1 MNRRAFIKVLAL
13 GTAAM
18 YVSGC
23 GSASSDVSENAK
35 YKNSADDTTATVNQ
49 PEQSSAAGGK
59 NMKIVVING
68 SPHSETQS
76 TSKYLAKRFV
86 DGAASRRHDIF
97 VFDAA
102 NEETH
107 PCKGCD
113 HCHMDGDC
121 IFKDAIE
128 TKLMPKML
136 EADLLVL
143 VTPLYYFGMSAQ
155 LKIVVDRFYSRTTR
169 LSGKK
174 SLLIATAW
182 NSADWTME
190 ALKNHYETLVR
201 YMDWEDIG
209 QVLATG
215 CGTRSMVERSE
226 FGDIAYRIGAS
237 L

>member
-1 MNRRAFIKVLAL
+1 MNRREFLKVVGL
-13 GTAAM
+13 GSMTLFL
-18 YVSGC
+18 SGC
-23 GSASSDVSENAK
+23 GLNAVAEENQTKAK
-35 YKNSADDTTATVNQ
+35 T
-49 PEQSSAAGGK
+49 PEQSSISGGK
-59 NMKIVVING
+59 SMKIVVINS

-76 TSKYLAKRFV
+76 TSRYLSQRFTEGAKSA
-86 DGAASRRHDIF
+86 GHEIF
-97 VFDAA
+97 TFDAA

-113 HCHMDGDC
+113 TCGMNGPC

-128 TKLMPKML
+128 TKLMPQML

-155 LKIVVDRFYSRTTR
+155 LKIIVDRFYSRTTK

-174 SLLIATAW
+174 SMIMATAW

-201 YMDWEDIG
+201 YMSWTDVG
-209 QVLATG
+209 QVWAVG
-215 CGTRSMVERSE
+215 CGARSLVERSE
-226 FGDIAYRIGAS
+226 FGEQAYKIGAN

>member
-1 MNRRAFIKVLAL
+1 MKRREFLKVVGL
-13 GTAAM
+13 GSMTLFL
-18 YVSGC
+18 SGC
-23 GSASSDVSENAK
+23 GLNAVAEENQTKAK
-35 YKNSADDTTATVNQ
+35 T
-49 PEQSSAAGGK
+49 PEQSSISGG
-59 NMKIVVING
+59 NSMKIVVINS

-76 TSKYLAKRFV
+76 TSRYLAQRFIE
-86 DGAASRRHDIF
+86 GAKSAGHEIF
-97 VFDAA
+97 TFDAA

-113 HCHMDGDC
+113 TCGMNGPC

-128 TKLMPKML
+128 TKLMPQML

-155 LKIVVDRFYSRTTR
+155 LKIIVDRFYSRTTK

-174 SLLIATAW
+174 SMIMATAW

-201 YMDWEDIG
+201 YMSWTDVG
-209 QVLATG
+209 QVWAVG
-215 CGTRSMVERSE
+215 CGARSLVERSE
-226 FGDIAYRIGAS
+226 FGEQAYKIGAN